1 MCKLAGMPIRIG
13 HKRARS
19 RRRTFLKEWRKA
31 KNLTL
36 EKAAE
41 RFGMS
46 AGQLSRIEN
55 GKSDVT
61 LGFLE
66 LASEAYGT
74 SIASLLDRRPGEEKD
89 PTQEQLRAIREILEP
104 KKKTGT

>member
-1 MCKLAGMPIRIG
+1 MCKLAGMPVRIG

-19 RRRTFLKEWRKA
+19 RRRTFLKEWRLS

-36 EKAAE
+36 EKASE

-66 LASEAYGT
+66 IASEAYGT
-74 SIASLLDRRPGEEKD
+74 SIASLLDRKPGEKD
-89 PTQEQLRAIREILEP
+89 PAQEQIRAIQEILDK